1 MVKDENEVRKLS
13 QQEVRWLLEGLSIQ
27 QPKYHSKITK
37 RSILNKLEML
47 VYSHFQLRFL
57 R

>member
-27 QPKYHSKITK
+27 QPKVPFKNHKKEYSKQA
-37 RSILNKLEML
+37 RNVGL
-47 VYSHFQLRFL
+47 
-57 R
+57 

>member
-27 QPKYHSKITK
+27 QPKSTIQKSQK
-37 RSILNKLEML
+37 G
-47 VYSHFQLRFL
+47 VF
-57 R
+57 